1 MAEEQNTD
9 MPQFGPNG
17 LMTAAVSLHELYTS
31 YKDAGFS
38 RDQAFK
44 LVVTVLAEGV
54 RASNGTQR

>member
-1 MAEEQNTD
+1 MAEEQNND
-9 MPQFGPNG
+9 MPQFDPNG

-31 YKDAGFS
+31 YKVAGFS

-54 RASNGTQR
+54 RGNNGTQR